1 MLKCDNCG
9 EELKEINNSKYL
21 VCIQCGFVSN
31 IIIFSTANFIKRRR
45 AKTKI
50 QEK

>member
-31 IIIFSTANFIKRRR
+31 IIIFSTANF
-45 AKTKI
+45 TKEEELK
-50 QEK
+50 QK